1 MSDVQTQA
9 MPNMTLPATICA
21 GSVPSA
27 KSRMHHTHAPVAMAD
42 TMKISSE
49 LCPRVKPAGLTEKVL
64 SPEFL
69 GIRLNRVEEVAAV
82 ETHAVMNPSPQ
93 TTCPVTN
100 APVMCDWMMKSPQMT
115 VMAATA

>member
-1 MSDVQTQA
+1 M
-9 MPNMTLPATICA
+9 
-21 GSVPSA
+21 
-27 KSRMHHTHAPVAMAD
+27 
-42 TMKISSE
+42 
-49 LCPRVKPAGLTEKVL
+49 
-64 SPEFL
+64 

-93 TTCPVTN
+93 ITCPVTN